1 MSDNKITV
9 LVIDDSALMRNII
22 TKLIEKDSNLKVGG
36 TAMNGRFGLNK
47 LPRINP
53 DVIVLD
59 LEMPEMNGID
69 FLKELQSRN
78 YEIPV
83 VILSSI
89 ATKGAKITM
98 EALALGASDFITK
111 PSGSSPDELEQ
122 IGNQLVSLLKAYGSD
137 YRKKKGDTVPQF
149 DYISSPQT
157 PRVQT
162 EGKRT
167 SAPRVLNNSQTWEKI
182 TPRRE
187 PEKPEIIAIGISTGG
202 PNALR
207 KVFAEID
214 PDLSVPI
221 LVVQHMPAGFT
232 KEFAASLDRVCPLEV
247 KEASE
252 GDIIKAGR
260 ILIAPG
266 DAHISIEKKSLASII
281 RLQDTDLV
289 NGHKPSAGVLF
300 DSVAANYGNKSL
312 AVIMTGMGKDGAR
325 EIGKVYGEGGMTIAQ
340 DQDSCIVYGM
350 PRVAVENNYIRK
362 VVSLSDMA
370 AAISEL
376 AR

>member
-1 MSDNKITV
+1 VS
-9 LVIDDSALMRNII
+9 SA
-22 TKLIEKDSNLKVGG
+22 
-36 TAMNGRFGLNK
+36 
-47 LPRINP
+47 
-53 DVIVLD
+53 
-59 LEMPEMNGID
+59 
-69 FLKELQSRN
+69 QS
-78 YEIPV
+78 
-83 VILSSI
+83 
-89 ATKGAKITM
+89 
-98 EALALGASDFITK
+98 
-111 PSGSSPDELEQ
+111 
-122 IGNQLVSLLKAYGSD
+122 
-137 YRKKKGDTVPQF
+137 
-149 DYISSPQT
+149 
-157 PRVQT
+157 
-162 EGKRT
+162 
-167 SAPRVLNNSQTWEKI
+167 WEKI
-182 TPRRE
+182 TPRRD
-187 PEKPEIIAIGISTGG
+187 PDRPEIIAIGISTGG

-214 PDLSVPI
+214 PGLSVPI

-247 KEASE
+247 KEAAE

-300 DSVAANYGNKSL
+300 DSVAKNYGNKSL

-350 PRVAVENNYIRK
+350 PRVAIENDYIRK

-370 AAISEL
+370 TTISEL